1 MSKRRWAVTAA
12 ALPVILVAGIWTGLS
27 GAGPEAEHATTT
39 GLTEPATTLGLT
51 AQLSALKEV
60 PKPKGVRSG
69 AKGTFTA
76 GLVRSSS
83 GGKLS
88 WRLTFQGL
96 TGKAT
101 ASHIHLGAPG
111 RAGVVRVALC
121 GPCRSGARGSAK
133 VDAKTV
139 KALLAAGT
147 YVNIHTARNPAGEI
161 RGQVIRSAK
170 PPVAPPPPPPPTT
183 TETTGS
189 STGITY
195 SN

>member
-1 MSKRRWAVTAA
+1 VSKQRWAATAA
-12 ALPVILVAGIWTGLS
+12 TLPVILAAGVWTGLS
-27 GAGPEAEHATTT
+27 GAGPEAVRATTT
-39 GLTEPATTLGLT
+39 GLTEPATSTGLT

-60 PKPKGVRSG
+60 PKPKGVRPG

-111 RAGVVRVALC
+111 KAGVVRVALC
-121 GPCRSGARGSAK
+121 GPCRSGARGSARI
-133 VDAKTV
+133 DAKTV

-161 RGQVIRSAK
+161 RGQIRKSAK
-170 PPVAPPPPPPPTT
+170 PPVPAPPPPPPTT
-183 TETTGS
+183 TETGS